1 MKKPEKT
8 SLKLEFKK
16 FLEKIQNESD
26 FTKEEFLKKKIV
38 FEVKNLKSFLKIK
51 DLNLNFT
58 LLDRDEEEL

>member
-26 FTKEEFLKKKIV
+26 FTKEEFLKKK
-38 FEVKNLKSFLKIK
+38 NSF
-51 DLNLNFT
+51 
-58 LLDRDEEEL
+58 

>member
-38 FEVKNLKSFLKIK
+38 FEV
-51 DLNLNFT
+51 
-58 LLDRDEEEL
+58 